1 MVNYRFEFDHI
12 EKTIEVIK
20 VTETF
25 GDRVVPYIH
34 RESIASYQYTA
45 EENVSGLKKVSGNL
59 PHDVYNVM
67 STAFHAWNDINRGF
81 LWKSTFEQRLSE

>member
-1 MVNYRFEFDHI
+1 MTIYRFDFDHI

-25 GDRVVPYIH
+25 DDRVVPYIH
-34 RESIASYQYTA
+34 RESIALYQYTA
-45 EENVSGLKKVSGNL
+45 EENVSGLKKVSGIL
-59 PHDVYNVM
+59 PQEVYTIM
-67 STAFHAWNDINRGF
+67 STAFHAWHDINRGF